1 MTSVNWL
8 AKGEA
13 LLDQDRIKESTAC
26 LRRAVRLNPGDAYA
40 LQVLGE
46 SLQRMGRLAEAERA
60 LRAASALGG
69 NSQARLWLGET
80 LELDGR
86 REEADAL
93 YREVE
98 KSERASSETG
108 ALRRRATALLYLREA
123 RRSLPLFRRAAE
135 ASGDWSARGRLAEA
149 LLCAGD
155 APAALRLMGRTI
167 GRLKGKPKAQ
177 ARTWRGLLRLWLG
190 DYRGALRDLDARAR
204 YAPCWRGAAL
214 LKLGRAREAV
224 AELDRSLRR
233 DPWDREAL
241 TWRGEAR
248 RLLRQPRL
256 AIRDFDAALRMG
268 SGNFWAQAGR
278 ALARRDAGDRRAF
291 PAEVRRIFPAANSS
305 DAAAVAALEAGL
317 ASARGVR
324 RVESYL
330 FPVWRA
336 DAR

>member
-1 MTSVNWL
+1 MTPANWL

-13 LLDQDRIKESTAC
+13 LLDQDRIKAATAC

-40 LQVLGE
+40 RQVLGE
-46 SLQRMGRLAEAERA
+46 SYQRMGRLADAERA
-60 LRAASALGG
+60 LRAALALGD
-69 NSQARLWLGET
+69 NPQARLWLGET

-86 REEADAL
+86 REEADVL

-98 KSERASSETG
+98 RSERASSEPG

-123 RRSLPLFRRAAE
+123 RRSLPLFRRAVE
-135 ASGDWSARGRLAEA
+135 ASNDWSAHGRLAEA

-155 APAALRLMGRTI
+155 APAALKLMGRTI
-167 GRLKGKPKAQ
+167 GRLEGKPRAQ
-177 ARTWRGLLRLWLG
+177 ARAWRGLLRLWIG
-190 DYRGALRDLDARAR
+190 DYRGALSDLDARAR

-224 AELDRSLRR
+224 RELNRSLTR

-248 RLLRQPRL
+248 RILGQPRL

-268 SGNFWAQAGR
+268 RGNFWAAASR
-278 ALARRDAGDRRAF
+278 ALAQRAAGDRRGF
-291 PAEVRRIFPAANSS
+291 PTEVRRIFRVANSP
-305 DAAAVAALEAGL
+305 DAVEARL
-317 ASARGVR
+317 RSARGVR

-336 DAR
+336 FGR